1 MEFTTDAPAGVR
13 LFAAMSD
20 IDPALLRKVTVFS
33 TCTEEQLQLLASAAV
48 ETHHATSEL
57 LAEQGVIGHR
67 FHLLLEGAAEAE
79 RDDMVVGTV
88 RAGEFVGEIGLLG
101 GGPATATVR
110 CTEPTRCLTLRRER
124 FWEVLEAEPA
134 IALRI
139 LEVVCRRIVA
149 EGQAPTHTHNVPATD
164 PA

>member
-1 MEFTTDAPAGVR
+1 
-13 LFAAMSD
+13 MSE
-20 IDPALLRKVTVFS
+20 IDPDLLRRVTVFS
-33 TCTEEQLQLLASAAV
+33 TCTPDQLRRLAEAA
-48 ETHHATSEL
+48 TATDHAPGDL

-79 RDDMVVGTV
+79 RDGEVVGAV

-110 CTEPTRCLTLRRER
+110 CTETTRCLTLRRER

-139 LEVVCRRIVA
+139 LEIVCRRIVG
-149 EGQAPTHTHNVPATD
+149 EGHAATQTQNL
-164 PA
+164 PH